1 LKSVKE
7 RKPFSFTFIQKSRV
21 SAFFEESRRRCEAVS
36 SSREEAS
43 QLSNIAKSNWVTV
56 SGTLSSVAF
65 L

>member
-21 SAFFEESRRRCEAVS
+21 RRRCEAVS

-56 SGTLSSVAF
+56 SGTPSSVAF